1 VLNEILALERQGLE
15 IQIFSL
21 MRPSDP
27 CRHEAMDRLAARV
40 SYPPGW
46 KRIDAYVKAHARLAA
61 GRPGAYFG
69 TLLKVVGTG
78 KVQLLWRWIQAAV
91 IADQVID
98 DKPDRLHA
106 HFAARATNVAA
117 LVSRLTGVAY
127 SFTAHAFDI
136 YKTNVDPDVLKLKLD
151 EADFVVTISEFNKR
165 HLGRLANGS
174 ASRVRLIRNG
184 IDLSQFRA
192 TNARKE
198 TPFTVLCVARLV
210 EKKGHKYLI
219 EAASILQ
226 DRSIDVRF
234 RIAGA
239 GILAP
244 ELRRQ
249 VDALGIQ
256 DRVQFLGSMS
266 QNQLLDL
273 YQTSHLYVL
282 PSVVG
287 SDGNREGLPVSIVE
301 ALASG
306 LPVISTLLAGIPEVV
321 RDGEN
326 GFLVPARDSL
336 SLADAIERLATDRQC
351 YERLQSNTRRSV
363 IEDYDLDKTSR
374 GMFDLLVGP
383 PAMGATR

>member
-1 VLNEILALERQGLE
+1 
-15 IQIFSL
+15 
-21 MRPSDP
+21 M
-27 CRHEAMDRLAARV
+27 
-40 SYPPGW
+40 
-46 KRIDAYVKAHARLAA
+46 
-61 GRPGAYFG
+61 
-69 TLLKVVGTG
+69 LKVVGTG

-198 TPFTVLCVARLV
+198 TPFTILCVARLV

-249 VDALGIQ
+249 VDALGLQ

-306 LPVISTLLAGIPEVV
+306 LPVISTPLAGIPEVV

-326 GFLVPARDSL
+326 GFLVPERDSL
-336 SLADAIERLATDRQC
+336 SLADAIERLATDRRF
-351 YERLQSNTRRSV
+351 YERLRDNTRRSV